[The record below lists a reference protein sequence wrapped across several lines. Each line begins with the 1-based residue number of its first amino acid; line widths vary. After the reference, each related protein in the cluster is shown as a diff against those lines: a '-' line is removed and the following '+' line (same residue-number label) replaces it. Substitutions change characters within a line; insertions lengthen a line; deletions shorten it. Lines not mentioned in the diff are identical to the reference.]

1 MKKKGFSLLEL
12 MVVLIL
18 MSVTIALV
26 APSLSRLSRTVE
38 LKGAVKKVSAIL
50 RYCRSE
56 ATNKGQTYQALFD
69 LNLREIRIQSTALK
83 QEEDAKGE
91 AKVFEKTYLLPEG
104 IRMKGVDIPS
114 SQDTSNLPR
123 IEFYPTGGSNGGEI
137 LLDTQDRRGYKIKV
151 DFVTGTVKVESVG
164 STGW

>member
-1 MKKKGFSLLEL
+1 MKKRGFSLLEL

-56 ATNKGQTYQALFD
+56 AANRGQTYQALFD
-69 LNLREIRIQSTALK
+69 SNLREIRIQSTALK

-91 AKVFEKTYLLPEG
+91 GKVFEKTYLLPEG
-104 IRMKGVDIPS
+104 IRMKGVNIPS

-137 LLDTQDRRGYKIKV
+137 HLDTQDRRGYKIIV
-151 DFVTGTVKVESVG
+151 DFVTGTVKVERVG
-164 STGW
+164 NTEW